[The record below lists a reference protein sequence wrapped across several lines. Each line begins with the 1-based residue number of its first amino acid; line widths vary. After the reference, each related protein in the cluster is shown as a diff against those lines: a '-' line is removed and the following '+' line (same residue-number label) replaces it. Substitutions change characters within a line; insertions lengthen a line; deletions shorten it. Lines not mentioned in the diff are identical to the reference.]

1 MVEVSIII
9 PVYNRA
15 QYISKTLDSIIDQTF
30 KNWECIVVDDGST
43 DHTLEVVKF
52 YENKDNRIKLY
63 QRPEQ
68 LKKGANACR
77 NFGFSKSEGQY
88 IQWFDSDD
96 LMFKDLLKAKTHYL
110 NTNKLSQFCLCQM
123 IFFEEINGQFKQL
136 QTTNIKYKDLLLDY
150 VSGKITIGTQTV
162 FWRKSFL
169 ENKQL
174 FDQDLTQSQDL
185 EFNSRMFQNNP
196 KGGFIDQPLIWYRQA
211 EDSISSNYLNVIEN
225 HYQSFLE
232 VRRRIIN
239 SNPKHLAI
247 NAAVIKSV
255 LTLLRSSL
263 AAKKYQISKD
273 VIKFIKANNKN
284 RSLLFKLKLQRIYF
298 AYNVVKT
305 LKFGETR
312 LKPLF
317 RL

>member
-15 QYISKTLDSIIDQTF
+15 HYISKTLDSIIDQTF

-63 QRPEQ
+63 QRPEH

-77 NFGFSKSEGQY
+77 NFGYSKSEGQY

-110 NTNKLSQFCLCQM
+110 NTNKSSQFCLCQM
-123 IFFEEINGQFKQL
+123 IFFEEINGQFKQQ

-232 VRRRIIN
+232 VRRRILN
-239 SNPKHLAI
+239 SNPKNLAI

>member
-15 QYISKTLDSIIDQTF
+15 HYIAKTLDSIIDQTF

-68 LKKGANACR
+68 FKKGANACR
-77 NFGFSKSEGQY
+77 NFGFSISKGQY

-110 NTNKLSQFCLCQM
+110 NTNKSSQFCLCQM
-123 IFFEEINGQFKQL
+123 IFFEEINGQFKQQ

-239 SNPKHLAI
+239 SNPKNLAI

-284 RSLLFKLKLQRIYF
+284 RSLIFNMKLQRIYF